1 MTRLFER
8 ITGLF
13 ALWTVLGVGLAWIAP
28 DLFVWIADG
37 RFRPFGQPLI
47 GVMLGV
53 IMLGMGITLSFEDF
67 RRVLALPRQV
77 LAGVVLQFTVMPF
90 AGFAVAWSFGLEPG
104 LAVGLILVACCP
116 GGTASNV
123 ISYLAR
129 ADVALSVTM
138 TMVSTLVA
146 IVLTPV
152 LTGWLA
158 GVFIEIDRWNLFREM
173 IAVVLLPVVAG
184 VLMNRYLPRATRR
197 ATVFSPFV
205 SVLFVVLIVSGIIAR
220 SKPLIE
226 AHADVLLLAVFTLHA
241 AGFGLGY
248 LLSKTLRLSEASART
263 ISIEVGMQNS
273 GLGASLASSPAF
285 ARQFPNAM
293 QAALAPVP
301 AALSAVMH
309 VLIGSLLA
317 ALWSRRAASRPI
329 SVPEPA

>member
-13 ALWTVLGVGLAWIAP
+13 ALWTVLGVGLAWFVP

-37 RFRPFGQPLI
+37 RYRPFGQPLI
-47 GVMLGV
+47 SVMLGV
-53 IMLGMGITLSFEDF
+53 VMLGMGITLSFDDF
-67 RRVLALPRQV
+67 RRVLAMPRQV
-77 LAGVVLQFTVMPF
+77 LAGVVLQFTIMPL
-90 AGFAVAWSFGLEPG
+90 AGFASAWAFALEPG

-138 TMVSTLVA
+138 TMASTLVA
-146 IVLTPV
+146 IILTPM
-152 LTGWLA
+152 LTGVLA

-173 IAVVLLPVVAG
+173 IAVVLVPVVAG
-184 VLMNRYLPRATRR
+184 VAMNRYLPRATRLVG
-197 ATVFSPFV
+197 AVSPLV
-205 SVLFVVLIVSGIIAR
+205 SVVFVVLIVSAIIAR

-226 AHADVLLLAVFTLHA
+226 LHADVLLIAVFALHA

-248 LLSKTLRLSEASART
+248 LLSRMMHLGEAPART

-285 ARQFPNAM
+285 ARQFPDPA

-301 AALSAVMH
+301 AAISAVMH

-317 ALWSRRAASRPI
+317 SIWNRRQPSDRRPGQF
-329 SVPEPA
+329 P